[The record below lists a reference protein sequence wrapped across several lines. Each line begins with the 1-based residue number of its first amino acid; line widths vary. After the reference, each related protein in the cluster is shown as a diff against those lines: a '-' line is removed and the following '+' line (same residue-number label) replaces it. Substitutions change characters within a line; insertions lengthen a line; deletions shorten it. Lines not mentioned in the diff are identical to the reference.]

1 MQMGSDDSYKF
12 RCMEYMNFVLDQLMS
27 DDTKFKLYF
36 SHIEV
41 FLEWNIQ
48 NLLRNNLNDL
58 TIQDIEKIK
67 RMLEEGEK
75 IKPDVQ

>member
-1 MQMGSDDSYKF
+1 MSSDDSYKF

-41 FLEWNIQ
+41 FLIMKYSEPFEEQ
-48 NLLRNNLNDL
+48 
-58 TIQDIEKIK
+58 
-67 RMLEEGEK
+67 LE
-75 IKPDVQ
+75 